1 MMSFYQESVYLT
13 ERMIK
18 WTQNKNSLA
27 RNSGI
32 RRYSMTT
39 DDVVVLWNKDRRL
52 RTASYV
58 KNLHHSAERGKEG

>member
-39 DDVVVLWNKDRRL
+39 ADVVVLWNRDRWKTQDSIL
-52 RTASYV
+52 CEKFASFC
-58 KNLHHSAERGKEG
+58 